1 MLELLIT
8 PWWGGHED
16 DHMHYDMEGR
26 TPFGHSR
33 AEDRVVFVR
42 NVYLWLMGG
51 FAVAGVGAMSAPYIA
66 NALVPAM
73 GNAFIWVL
81 FIAQFGSLMWASAV
95 SRRKPLN
102 RYAYALFTYICG
114 VFAGILV
121 SLVAQVSGPGVVMT
135 AFGMTAA
142 DFLLLTAVA
151 VFSKADFSFLRSFTI
166 VGLGVM
172 FFGSLAAAIFH
183 LETLGLLVSGV
194 AVIACSAKILWDT
207 SAMLRTQDFS
217 DPAGF
222 ALSLFVSLYNIFIS
236 LLRLLGG
243 RRN

>member
-1 MLELLIT
+1 MQ
-8 PWWGGHED
+8 
-16 DHMHYDMEGR
+16 YDLEGR
-26 TPFGHSR
+26 TPFGRSR
-33 AEDRVVFVR
+33 AEDRVAFVR

-51 FAVAGVGAMSAPYIA
+51 FGVAAVGALCAPYVA
-66 NALVPAM
+66 AALIPAL
-73 GNAFIWVL
+73 GGAFVWVL
-81 FIAQFGSLMWASAV
+81 FGAQFGSLIWASAV

-102 RYAYALFTYICG
+102 RYAYTLFTFICG
-114 VFAGILV
+114 IFAGIV
-121 SLVAQVSGPGVVMT
+121 MMMVARTSGPGIVLA

-142 DFLLLTAVA
+142 DFMLLTGVA
-151 VFSKADFSFLRSFTI
+151 VFSKADFSFLRSFVI
-166 VGLGVM
+166 VGIGVM

-183 LETLGLLVSGV
+183 LETFGLLISAV

-207 SAMLRTQDFS
+207 SAMLRTEDYS

-222 ALSLFVSLYNIFIS
+222 ALSLFVSLYNIFLS

>member
-1 MLELLIT
+1 MQ
-8 PWWGGHED
+8 
-16 DHMHYDMEGR
+16 YDLEGR
-26 TPFGHSR
+26 TPYGRSR
-33 AEDRVVFVR
+33 AEDRVAFVR

-51 FAVAGVGAMSAPYIA
+51 FAVAGVGALSAPFVA
-66 NALVPAM
+66 SALVPAL
-73 GNAFIWVL
+73 GSAFVWVL

-114 VFAGILV
+114 IFAGIIV
-121 SLVAQVSGPGVVMT
+121 TMVAQTSGPGIVMA

-151 VFSKADFSFLRSFTI
+151 VFSKADFSFLRSFVI
-166 VGLGVM
+166 VGIGVM
-172 FFGSLAAAIFH
+172 FFGSLIAAIFH
-183 LETLGLLVSGV
+183 LETFGLLISAV

-207 SAMLRTQDFS
+207 SAMLRSEDFS

>member
-1 MLELLIT
+1 MQ
-8 PWWGGHED
+8 
-16 DHMHYDMEGR
+16 YDMEGR
-26 TPFGHSR
+26 TPFGRSQ
-33 AEDRVVFVR
+33 AEDRVAFVR

-51 FAVAGVGAMSAPYIA
+51 FAVAGVGALSSGYVAE
-66 NALVPAM
+66 ALIPTL
-73 GNAFIWVL
+73 GRAFIWVL

-102 RYAYALFTYICG
+102 RYAYAVFTYICG
-114 VFAGILV
+114 IFAGIMV
-121 SLVAQVSGPGVVMT
+121 TIVAQTSGPGIVMT

-142 DFLLLTAVA
+142 DFLLLTGVA
-151 VFSKADFSFLRSFTI
+151 VFSKADFSFLRSFVI
-166 VGLGVM
+166 VGIGVM

-183 LETLGLLVSGV
+183 LETFGLLISAV